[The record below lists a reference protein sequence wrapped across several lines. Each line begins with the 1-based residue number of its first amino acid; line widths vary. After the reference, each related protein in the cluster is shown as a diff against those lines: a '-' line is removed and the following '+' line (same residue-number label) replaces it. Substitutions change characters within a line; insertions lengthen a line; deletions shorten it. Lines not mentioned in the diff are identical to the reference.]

1 MTMHQNIDLVDHYK
15 EVRQR
20 LNQAGYRYA
29 KNKEI
34 SKLLQTK
41 QTAEDMAALV
51 NLEKEIIND
60 LKSNWRLIV
69 EKIAMRMDM
78 SVHEFLNSKSRER
91 NLVFARQEAY
101 YLLRKHTNMSLP
113 QIGKKFGNKDH
124 TTILHGY
131 LSHIK
136 RNGLEK

>member
-1 MTMHQNIDLVDHYK
+1 MTVHQNIDLVNHYK

-20 LNQAGYRYA
+20 LNQAGYRFA

-34 SKLLQTK
+34 NKRLKVK
-41 QTAEDMAALV
+41 QTAENMAAV
-51 NLEKEIIND
+51 INIEKEIINN

-69 EKIAMRMDM
+69 EKIAMRIDM
-78 SVHEFLNSKSRER
+78 PVSEFLNSKSRQH
-91 NLVFARQEAY
+91 NLVYARHEAY

-113 QIGKKFGNKDH
+113 QIGKKFGGKDH